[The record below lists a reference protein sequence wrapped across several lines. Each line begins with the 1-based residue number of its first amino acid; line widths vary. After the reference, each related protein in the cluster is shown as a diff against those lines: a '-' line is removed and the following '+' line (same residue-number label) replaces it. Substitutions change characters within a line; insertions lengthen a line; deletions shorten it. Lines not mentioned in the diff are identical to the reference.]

1 MIHRRKRRGVGAR
14 GGACVSPSV
23 ISEIVCQDKM
33 LYNTLTH
40 EPLHTQTT
48 QTLSLSQF
56 SQHKPATT
64 TTNINSNPP
73 SSYPLSGTC
82 LFNSLTLSHSCPFC
96 YSSGFLTCL
105 IFRRALQWSFI
116 TSKAFQVASTTLTPL
131 KFWPNVLREETAIDD
146 VIRGVRPAILRYSY
160 RDAETN
166 QSTTSLVTAAFS

>member
-1 MIHRRKRRGVGAR
+1 MHDYTSQTGGVQ
-14 GGACVSPSV
+14 VSA
-23 ISEIVCQDKM
+23 
-33 LYNTLTH
+33 
-40 EPLHTQTT
+40 
-48 QTLSLSQF
+48 SLSGDQTAWGGMLG
-56 SQHKPATT
+56 QIATT